1 MNTLA
6 SPFSNIT
13 EPTTVRR
20 VLLREG
26 MLDMADDLP
35 LDGWAFCSFD
45 SPERWCLAIA
55 HRNRRNNVSWRI
67 VTCHKSVGEE
77 RMADA
82 FADVTVELAGHKDTL
97 EVRTQPTNR
106 N

>member
-35 LDGWAFCSFD
+35 LDGWAFHMKKHGLPNNENVLD
-45 SPERWCLAIA
+45 STIYRCGLDYMRQLQQFQGGVKP
-55 HRNRRNNVSWRI
+55 
-67 VTCHKSVGEE
+67 
-77 RMADA
+77 
-82 FADVTVELAGHKDTL
+82 
-97 EVRTQPTNR
+97 
-106 N
+106 

>member
-1 MNTLA
+1 MPTLN

-13 EPTTVRR
+13 EPATVRR
-20 VLLREG
+20 ILLREG

-35 LDGWAFCSFD
+35 LDGWAFRSFD
-45 SPERWCLAIA
+45 SPEHWCLVVA
-55 HRNRRNNVSWRI
+55 HRDRRNNVSWRI

-77 RMADA
+77 LMADA
-82 FADVTVELAGHKDTL
+82 FATITVELAGHKDTF